1 MLKRLLAIAV
11 VAAGMAGLLVYSQHR
26 PEPLHVS
33 GFIEAHE
40 IRIGS
45 RVGGRVSRVLTDEG
59 QTVSAGTVLVELEPF
74 QFREL
79 LAQATAQ
86 LAQVTATR
94 DKVKAGFR
102 VEEIAQAKAHHDQL
116 AATVEKLV
124 NGPRKEDISAAKAQ
138 LELAEAQ
145 LSLSKLKHRR
155 TEDLFAKKTVTQ
167 EEMDQTNTELRV
179 SHATTESQRENLAK
193 LENGTRAEELAEA
206 RAQLEEAR
214 QIWLERQNGSRAEE
228 IAEAEAAV
236 QSAAAAVQAIRR
248 QLDELSIKAP
258 VNGMVEA
265 IDLQT
270 GDLVGANAPV
280 ISVMDLSQLWVRAY
294 VPENRLSV
302 KVGDPIEVTVDSFPG
317 ERFAARITFV
327 SRQAEFTPGNVQ
339 TPEERSKQV
348 FRIKV
353 TLDAGRD
360 RLRPGM
366 AADVWLKPK
375 VAAPAKGPST
385 NAASPRDRT

>member
-1 MLKRLLAIAV
+1 MLKRLLAIVV
-11 VAAGMAGLLVYSQHR
+11 VAAAMVALLVWSQYR

-33 GFIEAHE
+33 GIIKAHE

-45 RVGGRVSRVLTDEG
+45 RVGGRVSRVLVDEG
-59 QTVSAGTVLVELEPF
+59 QSVQTGAVLVELEPF
-74 QFREL
+74 QLREL

-86 LAQVTATR
+86 RAQVTATR

-102 VEEIAQAKAHHDQL
+102 VEEVAQAKAHYDQL

-124 NGPRKEDISAAKAQ
+124 NGSRKEDISAAKSQ

-145 LSLSKLKHRR
+145 LKLAQLKHKRS
-155 TEDLFAKKTVTQ
+155 EELYAKKATTQ
-167 EEMDQTNTELRV
+167 EEMDQANTELRV
-179 SHATTESQRENLAK
+179 AHATMESQRDALAK
-193 LENGTRAEELAEA
+193 LENGTRPEELAEA

-214 QIWLERQNGSRAEE
+214 QIWLQRQHGSRPEE
-228 IAEAEAAV
+228 IAEAEASV
-236 QSAAAAVQAIRR
+236 ESAAAAAQAIQR
-248 QLDELSIKAP
+248 QMDELSIKAP
-258 VNGMVEA
+258 ADGMVEA
-265 IDLQT
+265 IDLRP
-270 GDLVGANAPV
+270 GDLIGANAPG

-302 KVGDPIEVTVDSFPG
+302 KVGDPVDVTVDSFPG
-317 ERFAARITFV
+317 ERFKARITFV
-327 SRQAEFTPGNVQ
+327 STQAEFTPGNVQ

-353 TLDAGRD
+353 TLDAAARE

-366 AADVWLKPK
+366 AADVWLK
-375 VAAPAKGPST
+375 
-385 NAASPRDRT
+385 

>member
-1 MLKRLLAIAV
+1 MLKRLLAIV
-11 VAAGMAGLLVYSQHR
+11 VAAAAMVGLLLWSQHR
-26 PEPLHVS
+26 SGPLHVS
-33 GFIEAHE
+33 GIIESHE

-45 RVGGRVSRVLTDEG
+45 RVGGRVSQVLVNEG
-59 QTVSAGTVLVELEPF
+59 QAVQSGAVLVELEPF
-74 QFREL
+74 QLREL
-79 LAQATAQ
+79 LAQARSQ

-102 VEEIAQAKAHHDQL
+102 VEEVAQAKTRHDQL

-124 NGPRKEDISAAKAQ
+124 HGPRKEDISAAKSL
-138 LELAEAQ
+138 LELAESQ
-145 LSLSKLKHRR
+145 LSLAKLKHKR
-155 TEDLFAKKTVTQ
+155 TEDLFAKKTIAQ
-167 EEMDQTNTELRV
+167 EEMDQANTELRV
-179 SHATTESQRENLAK
+179 AHAAMEAQREALAK
-193 LENGTRAEELAEA
+193 LENGTRPEELAEA

-214 QIWLERQNGSRAEE
+214 QIWLLRQNGSRSEE
-228 IAEAEAAV
+228 IAEAEAAAE
-236 QSAAAAVQAIRR
+236 SAAAAMRAIQR
-248 QLDELSIKAP
+248 QIDELSIKAP
-258 VNGMVEA
+258 SNGLVEA
-265 IDLQT
+265 IDLRP
-270 GDLVGANAPV
+270 GDLIGANAPG
-280 ISVMDLSQLWVRAY
+280 ISLVDLSQLWVRAY

-302 KVGDPIEVTVDSFPG
+302 KVGDPVDVTVDSFPG

-366 AADVWLKPK
+366 AADVWLK
-375 VAAPAKGPST
+375 
-385 NAASPRDRT
+385 R